1 MNPLN
6 AYRHLRTVRS
16 WNEMTAL
23 ASVAIVLLA
32 QALLAPA
39 YADSADWPLTPAEL
53 ARLREGAVLVSAEL
67 ANDRSSGDVRA
78 AVQIRETPERV
89 FRTLTDCTKALQ
101 FVPHLQHC
109 AVLGTAPDG
118 AWEEVEHKIHYGW
131 FMPHAQYVFHADYE
145 HFSRIRISNVRGD
158 FREHS
163 GLWEFRPLEGGT
175 ATLVTYRVHLV
186 PRFFVPRLVMRSI
199 LKRDLPELMKG
210 LRQQA
215 EPPASGATAVPEAP
229 TAR

>member
-16 WNEMTAL
+16 WNEMPTL
-23 ASVAIVLLA
+23 ASVAIALLA
-32 QALLAPA
+32 QALLVPA

-53 ARLREGAVLVSAEL
+53 ARLREGGVLVSAEL

-78 AVQIRETPERV
+78 AVQIRATPEQV
-89 FRTLTDCTKALQ
+89 FRTLTDCTKALR
-101 FVPHLQHC
+101 FVPHLEHC
-109 AVLGTAPDG
+109 VVLATAADG
-118 AWEEVEHKIHYGW
+118 AWEDVEQKVHYGW
-131 FMPHAQYVFHADYE
+131 FMPHAQYVFHAEYE
-145 HFSRIRISNVRGD
+145 RFARIRISNVRGD

-163 GLWEFRPLEGGT
+163 GVWEFRPLEGGT

-186 PRFFVPRLVMRSI
+186 PRFFVPRLVMRST

-215 EPPASGATAVPEAP
+215 EPLGKGAEATPGAP